1 MSLRDQILPIQT
13 EPEQVERAPRHER
26 WRRGVWMIASTI
38 IGFGVV
44 GVGISNMMR
53 LVPVLAAG
61 EAAAWAVGGAG
72 MALGFGL
79 DVAVF
84 RWGVDRF
91 DLVAPW
97 QFREG
102 ATTDKAEGDS

>member
-1 MSLRDQILPIQT
+1 M
-13 EPEQVERAPRHER
+13 V
-26 WRRGVWMIASTI
+26 
-38 IGFGVV
+38 
-44 GVGISNMMR
+44 
-53 LVPVLAAG
+53 
-61 EAAAWAVGGAG
+61 
-72 MALGFGL
+72 LGFGL

-102 ATTDKAEGDS
+102 ATADKAEGES